1 MMASSTRLFG
11 SALIAAALTAGPAS
25 AGDIFGNGDTLD
37 LQVGGF
43 VIVTPKYEGSNDYE
57 VFGVPYIAP
66 VGMDENSRLQF
77 RGPDDVRFRLFEYYG
92 LEVGPLVGWRFD
104 RDEDDADRLDGLGD
118 VDGGIVAGAYAA
130 YRMGAFAPFV
140 SYGHQVTG
148 DDTGGLLRFGAEW
161 RMPIW
166 NGIKYTLQGGSTFAD
181 DDFMDAFF
189 SVNAQQAARSGFNAY
204 DADAGIKD
212 VYLGLNADIP
222 LSQQWSLKMTG
233 MYSRLIGDAADSP
246 IVESEDQF
254 FGGLGLTYRFSF
266 QR

>member
-1 MMASSTRLFG
+1 
-11 SALIAAALTAGPAS
+11 
-25 AGDIFGNGDTLD
+25 
-37 LQVGGF
+37 
-43 VIVTPKYEGSNDYE
+43 
-57 VFGVPYIAP
+57 
-66 VGMDENSRLQF
+66 
-77 RGPDDVRFRLFEYYG
+77 
-92 LEVGPLVGWRFD
+92 
-104 RDEDDADRLDGLGD
+104 
-118 VDGGIVAGAYAA
+118 
-130 YRMGAFAPFV
+130 
-140 SYGHQVTG
+140 
-148 DDTGGLLRFGAEW
+148 
-161 RMPIW
+161 
-166 NGIKYTLQGGSTFAD
+166 
-181 DDFMDAFF
+181 MDAFF